1 MIIRKVIFITALF
14 IAAYSAEAQRWMRE
28 SSLDFGLMVGGS
40 NYTGELTNYKFFE
53 PKSTHFAAGLLTRYN
68 VGQRLTFKLA
78 ATRGSISGDD
88 QWYSDIEENRLRNL
102 HFKSILWDFSGGVDV
117 KLRMIDRG
125 KQRGFVPYF
134 TTGISVFKFNPQ
146 AQFFYDVNSPHN
158 TGVNGYQNLTGRDGE
173 WVNLQALST
182 EGQQTAQ
189 YNDLKRYSLT
199 QLAVPVGLGLKCYMN
214 KHWILALE
222 YTVRKTFTD
231 YLDDVSGKYAEPF
244 YIESQYGPIASAM
257 ADPSSPLHEP
267 GTLRGNPKNKDWYS
281 IFGLS
286 LSYRLVANKVKC
298 FQF

>member
-1 MIIRKVIFITALF
+1 MILRKVIFIVAIFFT
-14 IAAYSAEAQRWMRE
+14 AYSAQAQRWMRE
-28 SSLDFGLMVGGS
+28 SSLDFGVLVGGS
-40 NYTGELTNYKFFE
+40 NYTGELTNFKFFE
-53 PKSTHFAAGLLTRYN
+53 PKGTHFAAGILTRYN
-68 VGQRLTFKLA
+68 VGQRLTFKLN
-78 ATRGSISGDD
+78 ATRGSISGND

-102 HFKSILWDFSGGVDV
+102 HFKSILWDFSGGVDIN
-117 KLRMIDRG
+117 LRMIDRG

-146 AQFFYDVNSPHN
+146 AQFFYDANSPHN
-158 TGVNGYQNLTGRDGE
+158 TGTNGYETLTGRDGE

-199 QLAVPVGLGLKCYMN
+199 QLAVPIGLGLKCYMN
-214 KHWILALE
+214 NHWMVALE

-231 YLDDVSGKYAEPF
+231 HLDDVSGKYPEPF
-244 YIESQYGPIASAM
+244 YVESQYGPIASAM

-267 GTLRGNPKNKDWYS
+267 GTLRGTPKNKDWYS

-286 LSYRLVANKVKC
+286 LSYRLVTNKVKC

>member
-1 MIIRKVIFITALF
+1 M
-14 IAAYSAEAQRWMRE
+14 
-28 SSLDFGLMVGGS
+28 
-40 NYTGELTNYKFFE
+40 
-53 PKSTHFAAGLLTRYN
+53 
-68 VGQRLTFKLA
+68 
-78 ATRGSISGDD
+78 
-88 QWYSDIEENRLRNL
+88 
-102 HFKSILWDFSGGVDV
+102 
-117 KLRMIDRG
+117 
-125 KQRGFVPYF
+125 
-134 TTGISVFKFNPQ
+134 
-146 AQFFYDVNSPHN
+146 
-158 TGVNGYQNLTGRDGE
+158 TGRDGE

-214 KHWILALE
+214 KHWIVALE

>member
-1 MIIRKVIFITALF
+1 
-14 IAAYSAEAQRWMRE
+14 
-28 SSLDFGLMVGGS
+28 
-40 NYTGELTNYKFFE
+40 
-53 PKSTHFAAGLLTRYN
+53 
-68 VGQRLTFKLA
+68 
-78 ATRGSISGDD
+78 
-88 QWYSDIEENRLRNL
+88 
-102 HFKSILWDFSGGVDV
+102 
-117 KLRMIDRG
+117 MIDRG

-214 KHWILALE
+214 KHWIVALE

-281 IFGLS
+281 IFGVS